1 MKLNLSRKIALYV
14 GLLTLVFSLAFSLTA
29 IKLGSSAV
37 EESANETLILLA
49 DEGKDLV
56 EAAIHGNINVMEAI
70 ARDGQ
75 VRTMDWATQ
84 KRALDNHF
92 NVLQNEGYLAFG
104 IVYPDGTTLYID
116 GSEANLGER
125 DYVKKAFAGQT
136 NVSDPIVSKVTNSV
150 VLMYAAPIYDES
162 GKIGGVLIARRPGD
176 ALTEITDSMGFGDNG
191 FALILGADGTFYAQ
205 PNKEEIMEQVNIY
218 TDLTEK
224 GKYMGLGQEM
234 SALGQGTAGIV
245 KYNVDGVTRMVGT
258 APMELTGWTFAVGAL
273 EDDVLA
279 RVDALRKIIII
290 SGIVFV
296 LLGIAVALF
305 IGRLISRPIVRASE
319 FAVTMA
325 GGDLT
330 ETLDDRFLQMTDEV
344 GDLARAFATLGESFR
359 QTISEIQ
366 SSAQDLAAS
375 SEEMSATAESSS
387 ANMEEVSASTEEISA
402 SLQEVSAAAQQ
413 IAASSEQMSAAG
425 DELVRNMNEGNKTA
439 KETEEQAR
447 RIQEDVQNSQ
457 QRALNIYN
465 DLDARMKEGI
475 EKAKIVNEISNMAD
489 QIAAIADQTNLLA
502 LNAAIEAARAGE
514 QGRGF
519 AVVAEEV
526 RKLASD
532 STETVANIQNL
543 TGQVQQNIEELIN
556 DANEL
561 LKFMSTDVTEDYKRF
576 MDTATQYRN
585 DAGNFNQI
593 TGSAAQMGEQVL
605 HAVEEV
611 TRSIT
616 EVTATITQSAE
627 GSNQIAKGTEE
638 TSRSM
643 MDINDASLRLAN
655 MSQELTRLISHFRV

>member
-1 MKLNLSRKIALYV
+1 MKMNLSRKIALYV
-14 GLLTLVFSLAFSLTA
+14 GLLTLVVSVAFSFTA
-29 IKLGSSAV
+29 IRLGSSAV

-49 DEGKDLV
+49 DQGAELV
-56 EAAIHGNINVMEAI
+56 EAEIMGNFRVMEAI
-70 ARDGQ
+70 ARQ
-75 VRTMDWATQ
+75 RQLRTMDWETQ
-84 KRALDNHF
+84 KGVLENHF
-92 NVLQNEGYLAFG
+92 ATLKDEGYLAFG
-104 IVYPDGTTLYID
+104 VVYPDGTTLYID

-136 NVSDPIVSKVTNSV
+136 NVSDPVVSKVTNSV
-150 VLMYAAPIYDES
+150 VLMYATPINDET
-162 GKIGGVLIARRPGD
+162 GKIAAVLIARRPGD

-191 FALILGADGTFYAQ
+191 FALIVGADGTFYAQ
-205 PNKEEIMEQVNIY
+205 PDKAEIMDQVNIY
-218 TDLTEK
+218 TDLAEK

-234 SALGQGTAGIV
+234 SALGQGNAGII
-245 KYNVDGVTRMVGT
+245 KYNMDGTTRMVGT
-258 APMELTGWTFAVGAL
+258 YPMELTGWTFAVGAL
-273 EDDVLA
+273 EDEVLA
-279 RVDALRKIIII
+279 RVDALKNVIFIAGVI
-290 SGIVFV
+290 FV
-296 LLGIAVALF
+296 LLGIAVAFF

-325 GGDLT
+325 SGDLT
-330 ETLDDRFLQMTDEV
+330 ETLDDRFLQMGDEV

-359 QTISEIQ
+359 QTIAEIQ
-366 SSAQDLAAS
+366 NSAQDLAAS

-413 IAASSEQMSAAG
+413 IAASSEEMSAAG

-447 RIQEDVQNSQ
+447 RIQEDVQASQ
-457 QRALNIYN
+457 KRAIEIYT

-532 STETVANIQNL
+532 STETVGNIQNL
-543 TGQVQQNIEELIN
+543 TGQVQQNIEGLIN

-561 LKFMSTDVTEDYKRF
+561 LKFMSSEVTGDYQKF
-576 MDTATQYRN
+576 LETAQQYRN
-585 DAGNFNQI
+585 DSGNFNQI
-593 TGSAAQMGEQVL
+593 TSSAAQMGEQVL

>member
-1 MKLNLSRKIALYV
+1 MKMNLSRKIALYV
-14 GLLTLVFSLAFSLTA
+14 GLLTLVVSVAFSFTA
-29 IKLGSSAV
+29 IRLGSSAV

-49 DEGKDLV
+49 DEGAELV
-56 EAAIHGNINVMEAI
+56 EAEIMGNFRVMEAI
-70 ARDGQ
+70 ARQ
-75 VRTMDWATQ
+75 RQLRTMDWETQ
-84 KRALDNHF
+84 KGVLDNHF
-92 NVLQNEGYLAFG
+92 ATLQNEGYLAFG
-104 IVYPDGTTLYID
+104 VVYPDGTTRYID

-162 GKIGGVLIARRPGD
+162 GKVGGVLVARRPGD
-176 ALTEITDSMGFGDNG
+176 ALTEITDTIGFGDNG
-191 FALILGADGTFYAQ
+191 FSLILGADGTFYAQ
-205 PNKEEIMEQVNIY
+205 PDKAEIMEQVNIY
-218 TDLTEK
+218 TDLEEK

-234 SALGQGTAGIV
+234 SLLGMGNSGIV

>member
-162 GKIGGVLIARRPGD
+162 GKVGGVLVARRPGD
-176 ALTEITDSMGFGDNG
+176 ALTEITDTIGFGDNG
-191 FALILGADGTFYAQ
+191 FSLILGADGTFYAQ
-205 PNKEEIMEQVNIY
+205 PDKVEIMEQVNIY
-218 TDLTEK
+218 TDLEEK

-234 SALGQGTAGIV
+234 SLLGMGNSGIV
-245 KYNVDGVTRMVGT
+245 KYKVDGVTRMVGT
-258 APMELTGWTFAVGAL
+258 APMSSTGWTFAVGAL
-273 EDDVLA
+273 EDEVLA
-279 RVDALRKIIII
+279 RVDALKTVIFIAGVI
-290 SGIVFV
+290 FV
-296 LLGIAVALF
+296 ILGIAVAFF